1 MELKKSKENHKQR
14 AYLNSLT
21 SIIDQIAKQV
31 MGFVVNP
38 FVVKGLGN
46 SLFGVYQI
54 VLEISGYANLADTQS
69 TQVLKWTLAKNRNVF
84 TKEELRSEIS
94 TGLYIIFLILPFL
107 LIVGAILSWFAP
119 TIMNVDPVYEDLVRK
134 VSAIVIFAVVISKFS
149 NFFESILRGLN
160 LGYKG
165 MGVKTLLIV
174 IGGICKIFVIN
185 YGYGLIGLV
194 LLQVIIAFLTVVIFF
209 YLVKKNVPWFAL
221 GKTNKNKIISY
232 TKLSGWFMATKVAGM
247 VLFNSEKI
255 LLGFFIGPEIV
266 TIYVLTMFTT
276 SALKGVLD
284 SVVSGVIPGIGTFFG
299 LGEFDKI
306 RKSRLLI
313 SNLIWFTSFSFGNAI
328 LLFNPSFLNL
338 WVGRENF
345 AGSFENFLILLMAIQ
360 YIFFFTT
367 GNFINVT
374 LDLKTKVYLTGLSA
388 IVSIGFAYFLI
399 PLMGISGLCLSV
411 LLGRS
416 ILSIGFPIILN
427 RKINNNNKFITL
439 EDLRISLLSLL
450 GLALASYFQS
460 YIYIENWYIL
470 IISGMFVTLISGLLF
485 WVFVIENQNR
495 KLILEQLKK
504 IKIFKTN

>member
-209 YLVKKNVPWFAL
+209 YLNH
-221 GKTNKNKIISY
+221 
-232 TKLSGWFMATKVAGM
+232 
-247 VLFNSEKI
+247 
-255 LLGFFIGPEIV
+255 
-266 TIYVLTMFTT
+266 
-276 SALKGVLD
+276 
-284 SVVSGVIPGIGTFFG
+284 SGVSRFFQ
-299 LGEFDKI
+299 
-306 RKSRLLI
+306 
-313 SNLIWFTSFSFGNAI
+313 TAI
-328 LLFNPSFLNL
+328 FLF
-338 WVGRENF
+338 
-345 AGSFENFLILLMAIQ
+345 
-360 YIFFFTT
+360 
-367 GNFINVT
+367 
-374 LDLKTKVYLTGLSA
+374 
-388 IVSIGFAYFLI
+388 
-399 PLMGISGLCLSV
+399 SV
-411 LLGRS
+411 L
-416 ILSIGFPIILN
+416 
-427 RKINNNNKFITL
+427 
-439 EDLRISLLSLL
+439 
-450 GLALASYFQS
+450 
-460 YIYIENWYIL
+460 
-470 IISGMFVTLISGLLF
+470 
-485 WVFVIENQNR
+485 
-495 KLILEQLKK
+495 
-504 IKIFKTN
+504 

>member
-119 TIMNVDPVYEDLVRK
+119 TIMNVDAVYEDLVRK

-460 YIYIENWYIL
+460 YINIENWYIL
-470 IISGMFVTLISGLLF
+470 IISGILVTLISGLLF
-485 WVFVIENQNR
+485 WVFVIENQNK

-504 IKIFKTN
+504 IKMFKTN

>member
-1 MELKKSKENHKQR
+1 
-14 AYLNSLT
+14 
-21 SIIDQIAKQV
+21 
-31 MGFVVNP
+31 
-38 FVVKGLGN
+38 
-46 SLFGVYQI
+46 
-54 VLEISGYANLADTQS
+54 
-69 TQVLKWTLAKNRNVF
+69 
-84 TKEELRSEIS
+84 
-94 TGLYIIFLILPFL
+94 
-107 LIVGAILSWFAP
+107 
-119 TIMNVDPVYEDLVRK
+119 
-134 VSAIVIFAVVISKFS
+134 
-149 NFFESILRGLN
+149 
-160 LGYKG
+160 
-165 MGVKTLLIV
+165 
-174 IGGICKIFVIN
+174 
-185 YGYGLIGLV
+185 
-194 LLQVIIAFLTVVIFF
+194 
-209 YLVKKNVPWFAL
+209 
-221 GKTNKNKIISY
+221 
-232 TKLSGWFMATKVAGM
+232 MATKVAGM